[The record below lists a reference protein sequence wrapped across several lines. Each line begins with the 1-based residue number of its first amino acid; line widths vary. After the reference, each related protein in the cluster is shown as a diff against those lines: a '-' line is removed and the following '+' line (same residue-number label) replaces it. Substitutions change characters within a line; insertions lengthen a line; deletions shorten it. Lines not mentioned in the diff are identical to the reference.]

1 MFKEIVTK
9 AVVGKGKKYFK
20 NSYNLLVD
28 NNVNTILGCW
38 VINHEFKGSV
48 KDDKVSID
56 GKCDINIWYSYD
68 DDKKTGVATKTV
80 SYSEL
85 VSVKTKN
92 DTSLAGSDIIV
103 RVLKQPTCTN
113 VTAKDDVIDFDIE
126 KILDSIELN
135 PYELIF
141 FKKIMEDALINIK
154 NNKNP
159 SDLEIVPNIVK
170 SLQNVN
176 DRLNDLGDLSELTDL
191 NVLDAYDYHDEL
203 SYNDYETGINDLDK
217 LYESNEKITEEE
229 LENMFQKLE
238 IKEIEEF
245 DNIFEHIETY
255 NIETIMDISN
265 KVKNEKINNAFKEF
279 EDFVSPLNSLCYKKD
294 ILSEKELKL
303 LCILLKDAILNY
315 EEHDNFKASL
325 FNLMDSYMEEL
336 EKKKEISEKTV
347 VDQNIKEKS
356 SSSSKRNSFFESIR
370 VSPEELA
377 NNKKIT
383 IKKENV
389 ENDCHNLD
397 R

>member
-1 MFKEIVTK
+1 MEKLNMKYDRLKEILDTYNLNELDSIDLLLGYV
-9 AVVGKGKKYFK
+9 KKYDLK
-20 NSYNLLVD
+20 LI
-28 NNVNTILGCW
+28 NNVYNNVYKKKRDIYSE
-38 VINHEFKGSV
+38 EFKR
-48 KDDKVSID
+48 
-56 GKCDINIWYSYD
+56 INEYD
-68 DDKKTGVATKTV
+68 YITRI
-80 SYSEL
+80 
-85 VSVKTKN
+85 N
-92 DTSLAGSDIIV
+92 
-103 RVLKQPTCTN
+103 N
-113 VTAKDDVIDFDIE
+113 FDIE
-126 KILDSIELN
+126 KMLDSIELN
-135 PYELIF
+135 SYELIF
-141 FKKIMEDALINIK
+141 FKKIMEDALITIK

-159 SDLEIVPNIVK
+159 LDLKIMPNIEK
-170 SLQNVN
+170 SLQNVYN
-176 DRLNDLGDLSELTDL
+176 RLNDLGDLSELTDL

-203 SYNDYETGINDLDK
+203 SYDDYDTGINDLDK

-229 LENMFQKLE
+229 LENMFQKFDAV
-238 IKEIEEF
+238 EIEEF

-265 KVKNEKINNAFKEF
+265 KVKNEKVNNESKEF
-279 EDFVSPLNSLCYKKD
+279 DVFAKPLVSLYHKKD
-294 ILSEKELKL
+294 ILNEKELKL

-336 EKKKEISEKTV
+336 NKRKEISEKTV

-356 SSSSKRNSFFESIR
+356 NSSSKRNSFFESIR

>member
-1 MFKEIVTK
+1 M
-9 AVVGKGKKYFK
+9 
-20 NSYNLLVD
+20 
-28 NNVNTILGCW
+28 
-38 VINHEFKGSV
+38 
-48 KDDKVSID
+48 
-56 GKCDINIWYSYD
+56 
-68 DDKKTGVATKTV
+68 
-80 SYSEL
+80 
-85 VSVKTKN
+85 
-92 DTSLAGSDIIV
+92 
-103 RVLKQPTCTN
+103 
-113 VTAKDDVIDFDIE
+113 
-126 KILDSIELN
+126 
-135 PYELIF
+135 
-141 FKKIMEDALINIK
+141 
-154 NNKNP
+154 
-159 SDLEIVPNIVK
+159 
-170 SLQNVN
+170 
-176 DRLNDLGDLSELTDL
+176 
-191 NVLDAYDYHDEL
+191 LDAYDYHDEL
-203 SYNDYETGINDLDK
+203 SYDDYDTGINDLDK

-229 LENMFQKLE
+229 LENMFQKFDAV
-238 IKEIEEF
+238 EIEEF

-336 EKKKEISEKTV
+336 NKRKEISEKTV

-356 SSSSKRNSFFESIR
+356 NSSSKRNSFFESIR